1 MNITLHENVEL
12 YVKRL
17 VDSGAFPSAE
27 SAVNSLVAQMA
38 TSNGIPPRFP
48 SPIGDAEEQPTIPDF
63 PRGVGVPVVLRKSS
77 TPRLADFI
85 GLE

>member
-1 MNITLHENVEL
+1 MNITLHANVEL

-38 TSNGIPPRFP
+38 TRYGVPPRLP
-48 SPIGDAEEQPTIPDF
+48 SPIEDVEEQPAIPDF
-63 PRGVGVPVVLRKSS
+63 PRGVGVPVVLRKAS
-77 TPRLADFI
+77 TPRLPDFI

>member
-1 MNITLHENVEL
+1 MNVTLHRNVEL
-12 YVKRL
+12 YVKQL

-38 TSNGIPPRFP
+38 TSNGVLPRLP
-48 SPIGDAEEQPTIPDF
+48 SIGDVEQQPKIQDF
-63 PRGVGVPVVLRKSS
+63 PRGVGVPVELRKVSN
-77 TPRLADFI
+77 PRPPDLI